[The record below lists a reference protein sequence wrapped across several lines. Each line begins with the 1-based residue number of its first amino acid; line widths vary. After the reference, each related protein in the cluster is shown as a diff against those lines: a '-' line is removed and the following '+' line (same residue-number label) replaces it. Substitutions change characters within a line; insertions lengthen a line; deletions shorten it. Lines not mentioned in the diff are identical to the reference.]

1 MDSPREILTS
11 SLQSVFFCFFSVIFQ
26 EFAGNSDL
34 DTVVLN
40 SLERPEEARFVRFIP
55 KEWHNW
61 IAMRIEIFGQKP
73 LPGKRSRNVS
83 QYKEKFHDFLT
94 LLTSTEKLSTRAG
107 FELAPSGT
115 SVRRSTS

>member
-1 MDSPREILTS
+1 M
-11 SLQSVFFCFFSVIFQ
+11 IFQ

-61 IAMRIEIFGQKP
+61 IAMRVEIFGQKT
-73 LPGKRSRNVS
+73 LPGKRSRKVS
-83 QYKEKFHDFLT
+83 QYEEKI
-94 LLTSTEKLSTRAG
+94 S
-107 FELAPSGT
+107 
-115 SVRRSTS
+115 

>member
-1 MDSPREILTS
+1 MASPREILLRKIVTI
-11 SLQSVFFCFFSVIFQ
+11 QSVFFCFCFFVIFQ

-61 IAMRIEIFGQKP
+61 IAMRVEIFGQKP
-73 LPGKRSRNVS
+73 LPGKRSRKVS
-83 QYKEKFHDFLT
+83 QYEEKI
-94 LLTSTEKLSTRAG
+94 S
-107 FELAPSGT
+107 
-115 SVRRSTS
+115 